1 MAYVAKP
8 SIVSRG
14 SWGAAPTKAS
24 TPLPKGN
31 VTKFVIH
38 HSASNNTTV
47 TNTTEIAHQK
57 ALQTDM
63 MSRGFQDM
71 GYHFGIGK
79 NGTILEGR
87 LTSLQG
93 EHVSNHQNYTLGIML
108 HGNYE
113 TRAFTTAQLN
123 SLCKL
128 LAWLCY
134 DYGLTTSA
142 ITYHQALGSTA
153 CPGANVISKM
163 STIRA
168 NVYNLLNNGP
178 IES

>member
-1 MAYVAKP
+1 MSYVSKP
-8 SIVSRG
+8 SIVSRS
-14 SWGAAPTKAS
+14 SWGAAATKAV
-24 TPLPKGN
+24 TQLPKAK
-31 VTKFVIH
+31 VTKLVIH
-38 HSASNNTTV
+38 HTASNNTTV
-47 TNTTEIAHQK
+47 TNSTEIAHQK

-63 MSRGFQDM
+63 MNRGYQDM

-79 NGTILEGR
+79 NGSILEGR

-93 EHVSNHQNYTLGIML
+93 EHVSNHNNYTLGITL
-108 HGNYE
+108 HGDYE

-123 SLCKL
+123 SLCNL

-142 ITYHQALGSTA
+142 ITYHQALSSTA

-163 STIRA
+163 STIRS

-178 IES
+178 IGS